1 MYRVRARRVGVDLQR
16 ARAEPA
22 KAVWPSQRQH
32 VASETHSLPR
42 LDAHDRMDVA
52 AVRLQKD
59 YVTALRGKQRV
70 YFNRIQHAS
79 SRVHSPRLPQAR
91 RATTEIREV
100 AATRPATRCLRER
113 VREHHH
119 IKVPQCFLLK
129 VHFWGVYGVRVAYV
143 TSLTGLGAK
152 NAQKCIVYMCMVC
165 ASCGGFSFVW

>member
-1 MYRVRARRVGVDLQR
+1 M
-16 ARAEPA
+16 
-22 KAVWPSQRQH
+22 
-32 VASETHSLPR
+32 
-42 LDAHDRMDVA
+42 
-52 AVRLQKD
+52 
-59 YVTALRGKQRV
+59 
-70 YFNRIQHAS
+70 
-79 SRVHSPRLPQAR
+79 VHSPRLPQAR
-91 RATTEIREV
+91 RATTEIRGGGD
-100 AATRPATRCLRER
+100 AAGDSVLERER